1 MLNGWLVKMSKL
13 VVGNSSIP
21 RRYNKGRGAGIE
33 NIAKDLSE
41 HFFNN
46 PEAGDTVEG
55 IADWWVA
62 RQRRS
67 NAISLIQKALEFL
80 IDEGVVRKRSYGNRE
95 IYSATKN

>member
-1 MLNGWLVKMSKL
+1 MSKL
-13 VVGNSSIP
+13 VVGSSSIP
-21 RRYNKGRGAGIE
+21 KRSNKRRGVGIE

-46 PEAGDTVEG
+46 PEAGDTIEG

-67 NAISLIQKALEFL
+67 NAVSQIQKALEYL
-80 IDEGVVRKRSYGNRE
+80 IEEGVVRKRSYGNRE
-95 IYSATKN
+95 IYSATRVKSGIT